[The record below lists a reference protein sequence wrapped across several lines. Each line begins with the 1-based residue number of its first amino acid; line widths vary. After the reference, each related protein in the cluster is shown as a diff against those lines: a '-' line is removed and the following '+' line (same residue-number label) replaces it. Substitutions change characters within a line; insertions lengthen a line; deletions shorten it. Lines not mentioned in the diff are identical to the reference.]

1 MRTKT
6 FSKILIF
13 TLLLVGALSFL
24 ALPRLAFG
32 VDSGSTPSEG
42 PPDVLANLKSAG
54 TGTGLVAGGEVA
66 GETQISSMIVR
77 VIQIALDF
85 VGVIFL
91 ILMVYA
97 GFLWMMA
104 RGNEQRIEK
113 SKTLIE
119 AAVIGLVIVLASYG
133 ISVFVIERITGAGG
147 GGGGGGTSCTAP
159 CICPSDCPSVDGT
172 CPADCGSACVAAGC
186 T

>member
-1 MRTKT
+1 MRSKT

-13 TLLLVGALSFL
+13 TLLLAGAFSFL
-24 ALPRLAFG
+24 VLPRIALAE
-32 VDSGSTPSEG
+32 PE
-42 PPDVLANLKSAG
+42 PPASPPVDVLANLKQAG
-54 TGTGLVAGGEVA
+54 TGTGLVAGGEEA
-66 GETQISSMIVR
+66 GETQISNMIVR

-113 SKTLIE
+113 AKTLIE
-119 AAVIGLVIVLASYG
+119 AAVIGIVIVLASYG
-133 ISVFVIERITGAGG
+133 ISVFVLERLLGG
-147 GGGGGGTSCTAP
+147 GGGGGVSCTPPEVLCTCPDGSGGCSAPDSCTAP
-159 CICPSDCPSVDGT
+159 CHP
-172 CPADCGSACVAAGC
+172 
-186 T
+186 